1 MPGVKKKFRDWGSGV
16 LGFGFKDLR
25 VLYFFN
31 KKKRVQGLGIEG
43 SGFRD

>member
-25 VLYFFN
+25 VLFF